1 MRLQKALAHSGVA
14 SRRRAE
20 EYIREGRVKVN
31 GQVVN
36 EMGVVVTANDNI
48 EVDGKPIKLES
59 KKVYILLHKPKGYI
73 TAVSDPKGRKT
84 VIDLIDG
91 IEERIYPVGRLD
103 YDSSGLLF
111 LTNDGQFANFLMHPK
126 HEILKTYIVTVKGKP
141 SENAIQSLRKG
152 IKIENYITAPAYVN
166 VLSIYENK
174 TKLEITIHEGRNR
187 QVRKMCET
195 IGNPV
200 IRLKRVAYGGVQL
213 GNLKPGEWRYL
224 TESEKKRLMEKM

>member
-1 MRLQKALAHSGVA
+1 VA

-73 TAVSDPKGRKT
+73 TSVSDPKGRKT

-187 QVRKMCET
+187 QVRKMCEK

>member
-73 TAVSDPKGRKT
+73 TSVSDPKGRKT

-187 QVRKMCET
+187 QVRKMCEK

-213 GNLKPGEWRYL
+213 GNLKLGEWRYL

>member
-73 TAVSDPKGRKT
+73 TSVSDPKGRKT

-187 QVRKMCET
+187 QVRKMCEK

-224 TESEKKRLMEKM
+224 TESEKKRLMEMM

>member
-1 MRLQKALAHSGVA
+1 
-14 SRRRAE
+14 
-20 EYIREGRVKVN
+20 
-31 GQVVN
+31 
-36 EMGVVVTANDNI
+36 MGVVVTANDNI

-73 TAVSDPKGRKT
+73 TSVSDPKGRKT

-187 QVRKMCET
+187 QVRKMCEK

>member
-73 TAVSDPKGRKT
+73 TSVSDPKGRKT

-187 QVRKMCET
+187 QVRKMCEK

-213 GNLKPGEWRYL
+213 GNLKAGEWRYL

>member
-73 TAVSDPKGRKT
+73 TSVSDPKGRKT

-187 QVRKMCET
+187 QVRKMCRA
-195 IGNPV
+195 INHPV
-200 IRLKRVAYGGVQL
+200 MRLKRVAYGGVR
-213 GNLKPGEWRYL
+213 WV
-224 TESEKKRLMEKM
+224 T

>member
-73 TAVSDPKGRKT
+73 TSVSDPKGRKT

-187 QVRKMCET
+187 QVRKMCEK

>member
-73 TAVSDPKGRKT
+73 TSVSDPKGRKT

-187 QVRKMCET
+187 QVRKMCEK

-213 GNLKPGEWRYL
+213 GNLNQVNGDISQRV
-224 TESEKKRLMEKM
+224 KKRLMEKM